1 MSARRALALY
11 LHIPFCA
18 AKCAYCDFASYP
30 NRQDVWRG
38 YMDAL
43 LDELRGWR
51 LALEDRELATVF
63 IGGGTPSL
71 LPAGEIARLMDGVR
85 QCALVRG
92 DAEITMEANPGT
104 LTPEKLKSCR
114 AAGVNR
120 LSLGAQAMDDR
131 LLRSLGRIHTAKDVA
146 EAVDLARRAGFDNV
160 SLDLMYALPGQ
171 SMDDWARTLDAAL
184 ALAPEHLSAYSLIVE
199 EGTPLADRVARGML
213 TVPDDDATVDMQR
226 MAVERL
232 AGAGFERYEISNY
245 ARKGRECRHNIV
257 YWQRGDYLGVGCA
270 AHSLMDGV
278 RFENPRGLEEY
289 LSGQRRM
296 NAVRLTREDAMEE
309 TLMLSTRMCRGMDLD
324 AYRREF
330 GEDFC
335 MGRERKL
342 AELARMGLLVCE
354 DGFLR
359 LTQRGM
365 EVHNAVVVELLDA

>member
-51 LALEDRELATVF
+51 PALEDRELATVF

-146 EAVDLARRAGFDNV
+146 EAVDLARRAGFDTV

-365 EVHNAVVVELLDA
+365 EVQNAVVVELLDA